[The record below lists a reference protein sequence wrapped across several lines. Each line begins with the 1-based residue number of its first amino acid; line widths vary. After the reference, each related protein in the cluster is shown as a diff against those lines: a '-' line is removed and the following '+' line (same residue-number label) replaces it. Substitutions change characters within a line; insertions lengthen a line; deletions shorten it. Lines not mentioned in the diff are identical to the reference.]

1 MTTGEEIDKK
11 REEYMIK
18 KTTTQKLNGEQR
30 RENEYGDVEE
40 KVVRCGSLPSAY
52 RDVPGKL

>member
-30 RENEYGDVEE
+30 RGNEYADAKARARKSVNE
-40 KVVRCGSLPSAY
+40 CM
-52 RDVPGKL
+52 